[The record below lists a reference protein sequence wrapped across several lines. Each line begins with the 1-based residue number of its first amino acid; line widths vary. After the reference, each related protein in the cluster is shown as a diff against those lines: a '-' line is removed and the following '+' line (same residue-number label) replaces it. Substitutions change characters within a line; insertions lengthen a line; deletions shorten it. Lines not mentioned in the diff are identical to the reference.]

1 MIDTYITGLG
11 VFLPNSCIDNQQI
24 EQVLG
29 PLTDSSRRVMQ
40 WVLDY
45 NGIRTRHYAL
55 DPVTHEP
62 THSNAEMTKL
72 AVLAALADAGL
83 TYDRLQCLAC
93 GTSSPDVLLPNHA
106 VMVHGLLGGH
116 ALEAAATAGVCCSGM
131 SAFKYSWL
139 NVAAGLADVAVSTGS
154 EHASVAMRASHFKPQ
169 VERRLEEL
177 EAQPTLAFEQEFL
190 RWMLSDGAGAAV
202 FTSMPRMDGISLK
215 VDWVEFQSFAHE
227 APPCMYYG
235 CIKLPDGTLKSGRLL
250 DDPHELL
257 SQGYMSLSQDVEALH
272 KHLPLGMAQM
282 AKLVREKHD
291 ITPDSVDW
299 FLPHYSSEGF
309 RKPLFDGLKAG
320 GFEIPE
326 DRWFTNLRS
335 KGNTG
340 AASIYIILEE
350 LMTSGNVEPGQKIL
364 CFVPESSRFS
374 FAVFQLTA
382 V

>member
-1 MIDTYITGLG
+1 MFDTYITGLG
-11 VFLPNSCIDNQQI
+11 VFLPNSCVDNTQI
-24 EQVLG
+24 GHVLG
-29 PLTDSSRRVMQ
+29 PVSASSQRVMQ

-55 DPVTHEP
+55 DPATKEP
-62 THSNAEMTKL
+62 THTNAEMTKL
-72 AVLAALADAGL
+72 AVLAALADAGV
-83 TYDRLQCLAC
+83 TYDRLECLAC

-106 VMVHGLLGGH
+106 LMVHGLLGDH
-116 ALEAAATAGVCCSGM
+116 SLEAVATAGVCCSGM
-131 SAFKYSWL
+131 SALKYVWL
-139 NVAAGLADVAVSTGS
+139 NVAAGLVQTAVSTGS
-154 EHASVAMRASHFKPQ
+154 EFASVTMRASHFKPQ
-169 VERRLEEL
+169 VQRRLEEL
-177 EAQPTLAFEQEFL
+177 QEQPTLAFEQEFL

-202 FTSMPRMDGISLK
+202 LSNIPRMDGVSLRL
-215 VDWVEFQSFAHE
+215 DWMEFQSFAHE

-235 CIKLPDGTLKSGRLL
+235 CIKNPDGTLTGGRLL
-250 DDPHELL
+250 NDPAEIL
-257 SQGYMSLSQDVEALH
+257 SQGYLSLSQDVQALH
-272 KHLPLGMAQM
+272 RYLPSGMRQM
-282 AKLVREKHD
+282 AERVRARHD
-291 ITPDSVDW
+291 VSPSQIDW

-309 RKPLFDGLKAG
+309 RKPLFDGLAAG

-326 DRWFTNLRS
+326 ERWFTNLRS

-350 LMTSGNVEPGQKIL
+350 LLASGRVEPGQRIL

>member
-1 MIDTYITGLG
+1 MIDTYLTGLG
-11 VFLPNSCIDNQQI
+11 VFLPNSCVDNEHI
-24 EQVLG
+24 VQVLG
-29 PLTDSSRRVMQ
+29 PISESSQRVMD

-55 DPVTHEP
+55 DSITKEP

-72 AVLAALADAGL
+72 AILAALADASVS
-83 TYDRLQCLAC
+83 YDQLDCLAC

-116 ALEAAATAGVCCSGM
+116 ALEAAAMAGVCCSGM

-139 NVAAGLADVAVSTGS
+139 NVAAGLAQTAVSTGS
-154 EHASVAMRASHFKPQ
+154 EFASASMRASHFVPQ
-169 VERRLEEL
+169 VQRRLEEL
-177 EAQPTLAFEQEFL
+177 QEQPTLAFEQEFL

-202 FTSMPRMDGISLK
+202 FSNAPRMDGVSLRI
-215 VDWVEFQSFAHE
+215 DWVEFQSFAHE

-235 CIKLPDGTLKSGRLL
+235 CIKEPDGTLQSGRLL
-250 DDPHELL
+250 NDPAELL
-257 SQGYMSLSQDVEALH
+257 SRGYMSLSQDVETLH
-272 KHLPLGMAQM
+272 KFLPLGMQQM
-282 AKLVREKHD
+282 ARRVRERHD
-291 ITPDSVDW
+291 VSPDEIDW

-309 RKPLFDGLKAG
+309 RQPLYDGLAAA

-350 LMTSGNVEPGQKIL
+350 LMTSGRVEPGQRIL